1 MSGKIGRPRLS
12 HDRPDAF
19 TALADLTR
27 RHLLERL
34 TAGECSVSE
43 LMTDLAITQAAVSQH
58 LRVLRDAGLVEV
70 RPAGRHRLYR
80 LRPEGLAEPREWLAE
95 LERFWKDRLKTLG
108 AVLDELGTTSEP
120 GEPATLAP
128 AAEPKGQIP

>member
-1 MSGKIGRPRLS
+1 MSAKIGRPRLR

-27 RHLLERL
+27 RHLLVRL
-34 TAGECSVSE
+34 AAGECPVSE
-43 LMTDLAITQAAVSQH
+43 LMADLEITQAAVSQH
-58 LRVLRDAGLVEV
+58 LKVLRDAGLVEV

-108 AVLDELGTTSEP
+108 AVLDELGPDPEP
-120 GEPATLAP
+120 GGPASTPP
-128 AAEPKGQIP
+128 AVQQKGPNP

>member
-1 MSGKIGRPRLS
+1 MSGKIGRPRLAQ
-12 HDRPDAF
+12 DRPDAF

-27 RHLLERL
+27 RHLLQRL

-43 LMTDLAITQAAVSQH
+43 LMADLAITQAAVSQH
-58 LRVLRDAGLVEV
+58 LKVLRDAGLVEV

-95 LERFWKDRLKTLG
+95 LERFWKQRLKTLG
-108 AVLDELGTTSEP
+108 TVLDEIDAGPEP
-120 GEPATLAP
+120 GGPAALAP
-128 AAEPKGQIP
+128 ATDPKGQTL